1 VQPPLPARLE
11 LEMLDRIGHVNAP
24 AIDAGLLERLV
35 QKKPGGSHE
44 RAAGEILAIS
54 RLLADQHEGGA
65 ARAFAGHRLRGVA
78 IERAARAAS
87 FGCGELLQRFDRT

>member
-1 VQPPLPARLE
+1 MQPPLPARLE

-54 RLLADQHEGGA
+54 RLLADQHDLRVGRSLA
-65 ARAFAGHRLRGVA
+65 KHRLGR
-78 IERAARAAS
+78 IPP
-87 FGCGELLQRFDRT
+87 